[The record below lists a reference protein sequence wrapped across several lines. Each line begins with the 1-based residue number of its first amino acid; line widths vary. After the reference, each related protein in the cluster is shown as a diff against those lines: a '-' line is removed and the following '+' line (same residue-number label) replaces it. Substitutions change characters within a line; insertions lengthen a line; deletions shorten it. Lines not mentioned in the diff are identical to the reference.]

1 MNTNTATLTTP
12 PMNYAS
18 KLPPAP
24 EMIRAFIGRDS
35 TYDGLFY
42 TGVKTTRIFCRPT
55 CPAKKPKLENVE
67 FFSDGKAAMFA
78 GYRPCRRCRPL
89 ESGAKPP
96 ALVERLR
103 RAVEAAPGGRIAE
116 GDLRAMGIAPST
128 ARRQFKK
135 FFGMTFHAYHR
146 ASRMGLALRTVRAGS
161 PVIEAQLDGGYESG
175 SGFRAAF
182 ARLFGEPP
190 AHAERADCFLARWL
204 ETPLGAM
211 LALADDAGLH
221 LLEFTDRRGLERE
234 ILQLRKRTRRAIV
247 PGNNQHLELIAREL
261 EEYFAGSRTS
271 FTVTLAPHG
280 SPFQQQ
286 VWDELRRIPPGTT
299 RSYGEM
305 AVRLKNPKAIRAVG
319 RANGS
324 NSLAIVIPCH
334 RVIRADG
341 TLCGYAGGLRR
352 KQWLL
357 DHERKMIAAG
367 EKSADS

>member
-1 MNTNTATLTTP
+1 
-12 PMNYAS
+12 
-18 KLPPAP
+18 
-24 EMIRAFIGRDS
+24 MIRALIGRDS
-35 TYDGLFY
+35 NYEGVFY
-42 TGVKTTRIFCRPT
+42 TGVKTTGIFCRPT
-55 CPAKKPKLENVE
+55 CTAKKPLVKNVE
-67 FFSDGKAAMFA
+67 FFADGKAAMFA

-89 ESGAKPP
+89 ESGAKPS

-103 RAVEAAPGGRIAE
+103 QAVEAAPGGRIAE
-116 GDLRAMGIAPST
+116 ADLLAMGIDPST

-135 FFGMTFHAYHR
+135 QFGMTFHAYHR
-146 ASRMGLALRTVRAGS
+146 ASRMGLALRRVRAGG

-190 AHAERADCFLARWL
+190 AQAEKADCFLARWL

-211 LALADDAGLH
+211 LALADDDGLH

-234 ILQLRKRTRRAIV
+234 ILLLRKRTRRAII
-247 PGNNQHLELIAREL
+247 PGNNPHLEKISREL
-261 EEYFAGSRTS
+261 DEYFAGKRSE

-280 SPFQQQ
+280 SVFQQQ

-305 AVRLKNPKAIRAVG
+305 AARLNNPKAIRAVG

-341 TLCGYAGGLRR
+341 TLCGYAGGLPR

-357 DHERKMIAAG
+357 DHERRMGFKDTSGHA
-367 EKSADS
+367 E